1 MFQCLSSILQLLM
14 SLILSVIAINN
25 VFNTITLNIKDINNF
40 NIEERKN
47 VLLKH
52 LDEMLYKF

>member
-25 VFNTITLNIKDINNF
+25 VFNTITLNIKDINNC

-47 VLLKH
+47 VSLKH

>member
-1 MFQCLSSILQLLM
+1 M

-25 VFNTITLNIKDINNF
+25 VFNTITINNC

-52 LDEMLYKF
+52 LDEILFKF

>member
-52 LDEMLYKF
+52 LDKMLYKF

>member
-1 MFQCLSSILQLLM
+1 MC
-14 SLILSVIAINN
+14 NG
-25 VFNTITLNIKDINNF
+25 IKDINNC

-52 LDEMLYKF
+52 LDEMLYKNFIKRISDYTELSYIVVSKNI

>member
-1 MFQCLSSILQLLM
+1 M

-25 VFNTITLNIKDINNF
+25 VFNTITLNIKDINNC

-52 LDEMLYKF
+52 LNEMLYKF

>member
-52 LDEMLYKF
+52 LDKMLYNF

>member
-25 VFNTITLNIKDINNF
+25 VFNTITLNIKDINNC

-47 VLLKH
+47 ELLKH

>member
-14 SLILSVIAINN
+14 SLILSVTAINN

>member
-1 MFQCLSSILQLLM
+1 MFQCLSSILQLCM
-14 SLILSVIAINN
+14 SLILSAIAINN
-25 VFNTITLNIKDINNF
+25 VFNTITLNIKDINNC

>member
-1 MFQCLSSILQLLM
+1 MFQCLSTILQLLM

-25 VFNTITLNIKDINNF
+25 WFNTITLNIKDINNCY
-40 NIEERKN
+40 IEERKN